1 MKLTQRQ
8 RQEVTKKCNS
18 IEVNLNALLNSDLNE
33 QLNALVNLKE
43 ELEDAN
49 QKVLEEAW
57 NNLKPDDD
65 CDQMI
70 CDEMDTYV

>member
-1 MKLTQRQ
+1 MKLTPRQ

-33 QLNALVNLKE
+33 QLNVLVNLKE

-49 QKVLEEAW
+49 
-57 NNLKPDDD
+57 
-65 CDQMI
+65 
-70 CDEMDTYV
+70 